1 MEFILTILEWQV
13 TKVLVLESLKIRYD
27 MTDISLS
34 TINNLPLYRL
44 LGGGGLG
51 GLLGGGSS

>member
-1 MEFILTILEWQV
+1 MTILEWQV

-51 GLLGGGSS
+51 GLVGGGSS